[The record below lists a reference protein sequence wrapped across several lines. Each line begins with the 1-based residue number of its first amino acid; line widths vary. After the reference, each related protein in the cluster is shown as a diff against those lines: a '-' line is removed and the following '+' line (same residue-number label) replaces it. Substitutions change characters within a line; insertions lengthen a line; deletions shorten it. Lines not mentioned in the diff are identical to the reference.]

1 MLATPR
7 DDKDAA
13 DIAWLLDDMKRHGS
27 LDYGRN
33 MAEDFARRAVAVDE
47 QLNTLLNRGEDRMF
61 LREMLTY
68 VVERVK

>member
-1 MLATPR
+1 
-7 DDKDAA
+7 
-13 DIAWLLDDMKRHGS
+13 
-27 LDYGRN
+27 
-33 MAEDFARRAVAVDE
+33 MAEEFARRAVAVDD